1 MNRKPVAM
9 LLVMLWLFVWVV
21 GASMI
26 GSRMTEWN
34 QLIQLVF
41 YVIAG
46 LGWIFPLRPIF
57 RWMNEHE
64 TGPED

>member
-1 MNRKPVAM
+1 MDRKLITM
-9 LLVMLWLFVWVV
+9 LILLLWLFAWIV

-41 YVIAG
+41 YIVAG
-46 LGWIFPLRPIF
+46 IGWIFPLRPLF
-57 RWMNEHE
+57 RWMNANE

>member
-1 MNRKPVAM
+1 MDRKLIAM
-9 LLVMLWLFVWVV
+9 LIVLAWLFAWIV

-34 QLIQLVF
+34 QLLQLLF
-41 YVIAG
+41 YIVAG
-46 LGWIFPLRPIF
+46 LGWIFPLRPVF
-57 RWMNEHE
+57 RWMNANE